1 MKKLFVPFVLAALL
15 AIAGVSFAQDNA
27 KPGAGKTIHPAI
39 PTWQS
44 ALPVQAIFKALLTDL
59 GYKVAD
65 ATPLAN
71 PVFYKSVT
79 QGDVDYWPSGWF
91 PLHNAQLPD
100 DFDQYASKVGTV
112 VKNGALQG
120 YLVDKKS
127 AEKYNITSLE
137 DFKDNPELDKA
148 FDANG
153 DGKAD
158 LYACPPGWGC
168 HVATNFDIKAY
179 DLGDSINLVQASY
192 SANFAD
198 VLARYR
204 NGKPVLF
211 YTWTP
216 NFTTFKLKPGKDV
229 VWINL
234 VNQGTKIKLS
244 DTQKDIPNV
253 KDLMVVNGL
262 KGAVTDPINMGF
274 IANDIRVVANNKFLA
289 NDPAAHELFKQVKI
303 PLSDIAD
310 MTNRIV
316 NGEDSDTQ
324 IASMASDWISAH
336 QDEVNGWLEAAR
348 QYAAQQATAQ

>member
-15 AIAGVSFAQDNA
+15 AMAGLSFAQDNS
-27 KPGAGKTIHPAI
+27 KPGAGKTIKPAL

-44 ALPVQAIFKALLTDL
+44 AVPVQAIFKQMLNDL
-59 GYKVAD
+59 GYKLKD
-65 ATPLAN
+65 PTPLAN
-71 PVFYKSVT
+71 PAFYQAVT
-79 QGDVDYWPSGWF
+79 QDEVDYWTAGWF

-100 DFDQYASKVGTV
+100 DFDKYASKVGTI

-127 AEKYNITSLE
+127 AEKYHITSLE
-137 DFKDNPELDKA
+137 DFKDNPKLDKA

-179 DLGDSINLVQASY
+179 GLGDSINLVQADY
-192 SANFAD
+192 AANFAD

-216 NFTTFKLKPGKDV
+216 NFTTFKLKPGEDV
-229 VWINL
+229 VWINAISK
-234 VNQGTKIKLS
+234 GTKVKLS
-244 DTQKDIPNV
+244 DAQKGIPNA
-253 KDLMVVNGL
+253 KKLMVVSGL

-289 NDPAAHELFKQVKI
+289 KDPAAHELFKDVKI
-303 PLSDIAD
+303 PLSDIAA

-316 NGEDSDTQ
+316 NGENSDAQ
-324 IASMASDWISAH
+324 VASMASDWISNH
-336 QDEVNGWLEAAR
+336 QDEVNGWLQDAR
-348 QYAAQQATAQ
+348 EYAAQQAAVQ